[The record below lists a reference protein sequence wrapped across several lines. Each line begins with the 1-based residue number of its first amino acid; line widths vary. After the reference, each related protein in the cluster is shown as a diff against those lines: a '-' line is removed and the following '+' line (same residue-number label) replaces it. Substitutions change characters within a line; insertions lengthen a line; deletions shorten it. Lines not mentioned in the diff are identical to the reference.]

1 MAVRTQVYEWTNV
14 GGPGFTTSVG
24 RQVGIIGAVFPPNV
38 SIDIFTGGVGNNITI
53 PPYVRGNQFVVIE
66 DISLTPTLESTLQ
79 ITVNTTDYFEQP
91 DRTLGGIATGPGQ
104 PQVQAGVSG
113 LLSPYPCGAQGP
125 GPGGNAPTADDNSIL
140 EPIFKLDPPVY
151 MLPGQ
156 KWSMVWT
163 PGIGVNGIG
172 ASAAVMIRYKLYD
185 GPDSLIATQILEM
198 GLPVT
203 LNNVNWY
210 KKEILAQINRGG

>member
-14 GGPGFTTSVG
+14 GGAAFTTSVG
-24 RQVGIIGAVFPPNV
+24 RQVGNTVAPLVANA
-38 SIDIFTGGVGNNITI
+38 SIDIFTGGTGNNITI
-53 PPYVRGNQFVVIE
+53 PPYIKGNQFVVIE
-66 DISLTPTLESTLQ
+66 DISLSPQLESTLQ

-91 DRTLGGIATGPGQ
+91 DGTIGPGNLGG
-104 PQVQAGVSG
+104 GVSG

-125 GPGGNAPTADDNSIL
+125 GPGGIAPTVDDNSQL
-140 EPIFKLDPPVY
+140 MRTFKLSPPIY

-156 KWSMVWT
+156 KWSMVYT
-163 PGIGVNGIG
+163 PGIGVNGAA
-172 ASAAVMIRYKLYD
+172 ASVAVMIRYKLYD
-185 GPDSLIATQILEM
+185 GPDSLIANKILEM

-210 KKEILAQINRGG
+210 KKEILTQINREG

>member
-14 GGPGFTTSVG
+14 GPPGFASSVG
-24 RQVGIIGAVFPPNV
+24 RQVGTIPAGFPANV
-38 SIDIFTGGVGNNITI
+38 PIDIFTGGVGNNITI

-66 DISLTPTLESTLQ
+66 DISLTPSLESTLQ

-91 DRTLGGIATGPGQ
+91 DRTLGGISTPPGQ

-113 LLSPYPCGAQGP
+113 FLSPYPCGAQGP
-125 GPGGNAPTADDNSIL
+125 GPGGLSPTADDNSIL

-163 PGIGVNGIG
+163 PGFPVNGIS

-210 KKEILAQINRGG
+210 KKEILAQINRSD